1 MSYNAFKVM
10 HLLGV
15 VMFLGN
21 IIVTALWKAMA
32 DQTNEPHVIAFAQRL
47 VTLTDCIFTGGGVVL
62 SWQAHTEWRFRPVS
76 TRARHG
82 SSRIF
87 GAWHNNVTC

>member
-15 VMFLGN
+15 IMFLGN
-21 IIVTALWKAMA
+21 IIVTASGR
-32 DQTNEPHVIAFAQRL
+32 Q
-47 VTLTDCIFTGGGVVL
+47 
-62 SWQAHTEWRFRPVS
+62 WRTKQMSRTSS